1 MQDDDHER
9 TSAPA
14 ALSPPSGSPGRHR
27 SWRARRRAKLRAR
40 SALRRR
46 LTRTGIGLLAL
57 IVVVAGG
64 GFGYYYYRTSQI
76 HHVKAPHIVAAKG
89 PTENILL
96 IGSTSRCAA
105 KSIALYRQECANG
118 VNGIN
123 SDVVLVAHLDAT
135 THTISLLSI
144 PRDTFVPGARSGNAL
159 CGGTSPLTPGLCADK
174 VDSALVEGPD
184 QLIATIEQDFG
195 IPINHFVELNF
206 ASFTNVVNALGGLKM
221 YFPDRLYDAS
231 SFLKITKTG
240 CQLLNGTQALALVR
254 SRHLY
259 YFTKGETP
267 NYAAIQAVTTP
278 SGPYYTASSGG
289 HYDGTGDLGR
299 IVRVHLFLKALA
311 QQVASA
317 GLGDFIR
324 DNNLISAVAPNLTVD
339 SGLTPL
345 DMVHL
350 VLDFRHANFGSAP
363 EMTLPTI
370 TYGQPYTYDGAPYG
384 DVIFPTE
391 PQDQRV
397 VDQFLGTKLDPL
409 APSSISVSV
418 VDGTNSASQT
428 AQVAASLTRLGY
440 HVVPT
445 STTSYVGPVSE
456 TTVLY
461 TPGHIAQ
468 AQQVMRSLYGTVVLG
483 QGKPAGRAEVSVV
496 AGSDLAVSAPPVT
509 APSTSTAPSSTAPSS
524 TSSSTT
530 STPPSSTSSTSSTAP
545 SSSSTTATPPI
556 TPASGNPNYGY
567 NPPSAPIPP
576 WDPRSCA
583 AP

>member
-1 MQDDDHER
+1 MRDDDHER
-9 TSAPA
+9 TGAPA
-14 ALSPPSGSPGRHR
+14 AQPAVPGLPARYR
-27 SWRARRRAKLRAR
+27 GWRARRREKLRAR

-57 IVVVAGG
+57 VILLAGG
-64 GFGYYYYRTSQI
+64 GAGYYYYRTGQI
-76 HHVKAPHIVAAKG
+76 HHLKARHIVAAKG

-105 KSIALYRQECANG
+105 KSISLYRQECMNG

-144 PRDTFVPGARSGNAL
+144 PRDTFVPGARSGSAL
-159 CGGTSPLTPGLCADK
+159 CGGTSLLTPGLCADK
-174 VDSALVEGPD
+174 VDAALVEGPD
-184 QLIATIEQDFG
+184 QLIAAIEQDFG

-278 SGPYYTASSGG
+278 NGPYYTPDSGG

-311 QQVASA
+311 QQVAA
-317 GLGDFIR
+317 TGLGDPIR
-324 DNNLISAVAPNLTVD
+324 DNNLIGAVAPNLTVD
-339 SGLTPL
+339 SGLSPV
-345 DMVHL
+345 DMIHL
-350 VLDFRHANFGSAP
+350 LLDFRHANFGSAP
-363 EMTLPTI
+363 ELTLPTI
-370 TYGQPYTYDGAPYG
+370 TYAQPYTYEGAPYG

-391 PQDQRV
+391 PQDQQV
-397 VDQFLGTKLDPL
+397 IDQFLGTRPDPL
-409 APSSISVSV
+409 PPSSISVSV
-418 VDGTNSASQT
+418 VDGTQSPAQT
-428 AQVAASLTRLGY
+428 ARVAESLARLGY
-440 HVVPT
+440 RILPT
-445 STTSYVGPVSE
+445 TASDYVGPVSE

-461 TPGHIAQ
+461 DGPSHLAE
-468 AQQVMRSLYGTVVLG
+468 AQQVMRSLAGTVVLG
-483 QGKPAGRAEVSVV
+483 QGKPPGGADVSVV
-496 AGSDLAVSAPPVT
+496 AGSDLAVSAPPATTV
-509 APSTSTAPSSTAPSS
+509 PST
-524 TSSSTT
+524 
-530 STPPSSTSSTSSTAP
+530 TPPSSAPPTSAPPSTTVP
-545 SSSSTTATPPI
+545 PSTTAPPSTTVTTPR

-576 WDPRSCA
+576 WDPRSCPA
-583 AP
+583 S